1 MRCEMFCLI
10 ILTAKCIAAGGA
22 KVLPLA
28 SIVPMV
34 LGTLGMQG
42 FASSA
47 M

>member
-1 MRCEMFCLI
+1 MRCEVFCLI

-28 SIVPMV
+28 STVPV
-34 LGTLGMQG
+34 LLGALGMQG